1 MRSLLVLAI
10 SLSAAAQSAAGQD
23 ANLLEQLVYSVNY
36 PSGLP
41 LGSATLETREVP
53 FPDGSTGRE
62 FVFELQAAVP
72 GFEVKDRYRSRT
84 TPGYCS
90 LEFEKNARH
99 GKKAAKEVLSFH
111 PQAGEAVR
119 QTLDGGGQSRFPVP
133 DCAKDALA
141 YLQYFRREMASGR
154 VPPPATIYFGA
165 AYQLRLEYAGRQ
177 RVSVGSETLDADRVQ
192 VLVKGPASEH
202 SFQVYLAVEPE
213 RRPVLFRVTL
223 PQGLFTMELAD
234 QQ

>member
-1 MRSLLVLAI
+1 MRSLILLAI
-10 SLSAAAQSAAGQD
+10 SLSVAAHSAAGQD
-23 ANLLEQLVYSVNY
+23 VSLLEQLVYSINY

-41 LGSATLETREVP
+41 LGSATLETKEVSL
-53 FPDGSTGRE
+53 PDGSTGRE

-84 TPGYCS
+84 TLGYCS

-99 GKKAAKEVLSFH
+99 GKKVVKELLTFH

-119 QTLDGGGQSRFPVP
+119 QTLAGGGQSRFPVP

-177 RVSVGSETLDADRVQ
+177 RVDVGGETLDADRVQ

-202 SFQVYLAVEPE
+202 SFQAYLAVEPE
-213 RRPVLFRVTL
+213 RRPVLFRVSL